1 MKKITING
9 VNYGAYNTI
18 EVLDDRYRCDGADL
32 PFSVVGQGVISD
44 TVDGDFP
51 PAISLDE
58 LKANKI
64 DTIISSTD
72 LFVPVILNGITYNGG
87 ADSAGKIKGA
97 IDLAQLLLEP
107 TVDIWDIN
115 DKTRT
120 YSFPD
125 AMDIVSAI
133 AIDYRTKALARQA
146 RITAVN
152 DIVVDVNGTYPT
164 LADALA
170 AINLI

>member
-1 MKKITING
+1 MARFHATTEGNIPFTVEEEAAADI
-9 VNYGAYNTI
+9 AYALAN
-18 EVLDDRYRCDGADL
+18 
-32 PFSVVGQGVISD
+32 
-44 TVDGDFP
+44 
-51 PAISLDE
+51 SLDNK
-58 LKANKI
+58 KAEKI
-64 DTIISSTD
+64 EAIISSTD
-72 LFVPVILNGITYNGG
+72 LSVPVILNGITYNGG
-87 ADSAGKIKGA
+87 ADSVGKIKGA
-97 IDLAQLLLEP
+97 IDLASLLLET

-125 AMDIVSAI
+125 AMAI
-133 AIDYRTKALARQA
+133 ASAVAVDYRTKALARQA

-164 LADALA
+164 LADAIT